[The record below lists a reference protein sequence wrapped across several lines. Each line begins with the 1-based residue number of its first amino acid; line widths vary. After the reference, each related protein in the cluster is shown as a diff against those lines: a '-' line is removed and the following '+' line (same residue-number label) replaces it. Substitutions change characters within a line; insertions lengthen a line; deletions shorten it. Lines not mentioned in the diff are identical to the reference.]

1 MKNLKILGLAIFT
14 LFIMSCESDDDNG
27 PELNNASIAGTYNV
41 TALTASGTDTY
52 TFNGITE
59 TETFTL
65 VGSNFNNTTFTFTE
79 AGMVT
84 TAGTFTT
91 TTVYTEDGISD
102 TEVEVTDI
110 DLSGTYTLSGNN
122 LILSNGDGATVT
134 VRNFSN
140 NGMELFFEIN
150 EVDGGDT
157 YQAEGTY
164 TLVRQ

>member
-27 PELNNASIAGTYNV
+27 PALNNASIAGTYNV

-52 TFNGITE
+52 TFNGMTE

-79 AGMVT
+79 AGVVT
-84 TAGTFTT
+84 TAGTFTA
-91 TTVYTEDGISD
+91 TTVYTQDGVSD
-102 TEVEVTDI
+102 TEVDVTDI
-110 DLSGTYTLSGNN
+110 DLGGTYTLMGNN

-150 EVDGGDT
+150 EVDIDGS
-157 YQAEGTY
+157 YVAEGTY